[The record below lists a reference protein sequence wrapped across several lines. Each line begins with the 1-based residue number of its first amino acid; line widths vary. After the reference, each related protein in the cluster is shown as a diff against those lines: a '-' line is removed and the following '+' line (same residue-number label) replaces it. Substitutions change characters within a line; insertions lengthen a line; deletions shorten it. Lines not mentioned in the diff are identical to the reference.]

1 MKKVFIVI
9 LLLASCSSL
18 KQDQKNLAKIQ
29 VRHPELI
36 LAACPEPKEVT
47 KYLPGVEVR
56 TSDTVV
62 IKGKKIPC
70 PPNGTDTVWQDCP
83 PSIII
88 HDTITRVDTVD
99 RQVENTAG
107 IKLRDAKI
115 LALQQQLID
124 AAGDLNTEVG
134 SKNGW
139 RNTAFVL
146 GGCLGLGVFLK
157 LKKWI

>member
-1 MKKVFIVI
+1 MKKIFIVI
-9 LLLASCSSL
+9 LFLASCSSL

-36 LAACPEPKEVT
+36 LAACPEPKDSTVYIYG
-47 KYLPGVEVR
+47 KDIH
-56 TSDTVV
+56 TSDTVH
-62 IKGKKIPC
+62 IPGQDIPC
-70 PPNGTDTVWQDCP
+70 PPGKVVHCP
-83 PSIII
+83 PSSVI
-88 HDTITRVDTVD
+88 HDTIRRTDTITKY
-99 RQVENTAG
+99 VENTAG

-157 LKKWI
+157 LKNWI